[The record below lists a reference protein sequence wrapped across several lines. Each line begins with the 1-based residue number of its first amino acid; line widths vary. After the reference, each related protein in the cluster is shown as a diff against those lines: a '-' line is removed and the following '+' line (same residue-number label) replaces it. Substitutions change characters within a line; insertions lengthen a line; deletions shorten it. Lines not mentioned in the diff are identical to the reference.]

1 MRAARQAT
9 IADVAAEAGVGVGTV
24 SRVLNGGANVR
35 EATRRKVLEV
45 MGRLGYRPSHLAAA
59 LSRGT
64 SRTVAVVVPF
74 VTRPSVVVRLAGALA
89 VFDERGY
96 DAVVCNV
103 ETPQQRDRHLQ
114 ALVARHRADG
124 VVVVSLRLAE
134 RHLFSFERARVPLVM
149 VDAEAPGVPR
159 TVIDDIAGGRLATQ
173 HLLSLGHRR
182 IGFVGDSFAHGSD
195 EDLAF
200 VSSRRRLDGYRRAL
214 RAAGVE
220 YDHSLVQRGPHEA
233 AAELAGQLLAL
244 PRPPSAVFAASDTQA
259 IGVLAAAERLGV
271 PVPGQLSVIGFDDI
285 EAATLHGLSTV
296 RQPLERS
303 GAEGARRLCILL
315 SGKSVRPMR
324 QELPL
329 EVVRRSTSAS
339 CRQPA
344 AASCGRASHVGAA
357 AATRARAPRHSRAR
371 AMMAFSDDHP
381 TTAGRMTRRLS
392 GRPILR
398 WREDD
403 G

>member
-1 MRAARQAT
+1 MRAARRAT

-24 SRVLNGGANVR
+24 SRVLNGGVNVR

-64 SRTVAVVVPF
+64 PRTVAVVVPF
-74 VTRPSVVVRLAGALA
+74 LTRPSVVVRLAGALA

-134 RHLFSFERARVPLVM
+134 RHLISFGQARVPLVM

-182 IGFVGDSFAHGSD
+182 IGFVGDSVTRDADDG
-195 EDLAF
+195 LAF

-220 YDHSLVQRGPHEA
+220 YDHSLVQCGPHEA
-233 AAELAGQLLAL
+233 AAAAELAGRLLAL
-244 PRPPSAVFAASDTQA
+244 RRPPSGIFAASDTQA
-259 IGVLAAAERLGV
+259 IGVLTAADRLGV

-285 EAATLHGLSTV
+285 GAAALHGLSTV

-303 GAEGARRLCILL
+303 GAEGARRLCVLL
-315 SGKSVRPMR
+315 SGKPVRPMR
-324 QELPL
+324 QELAL
-329 EVVRRSTSAS
+329 EVVRRSTSAP

-344 AASCGRASHVGAA
+344 MASCARASQVGAA
-357 AATRARAPRHSRAR
+357 AATRARAPRQFGYAHGTLHDH
-371 AMMAFSDDHP
+371 FLHDHP
-381 TTAGRMTRRLS
+381 TTASRMTRR
-392 GRPILR
+392 
-398 WREDD
+398 
-403 G
+403 

>member
-1 MRAARQAT
+1 MRGVRRAT

-64 SRTVAVVVPF
+64 PRTVAVVVPF
-74 VTRPSVVVRLAGALA
+74 LTRPSVVVRLAGALA

-103 ETPQQRDRHLQ
+103 ETPQQRDRHLR

-134 RHLFSFERARVPLVM
+134 QHLISFDQARVPLVM

-159 TVIDDIAGGRLATQ
+159 TVIDDIAGGRLATE

-182 IGFVGDSFAHGSD
+182 IGFVGDSFARGA
-195 EDLAF
+195 EQDLAF

-214 RAAGVE
+214 RGAGIG
-220 YDHSLVQRGPHEA
+220 YDHSLVRCGPHDAVA
-233 AAELAGQLLAL
+233 AAELAAQLLAL
-244 PRPPSAVFAASDTQA
+244 PRPPSAIFAASDTQA
-259 IGVLAAAERLGV
+259 IGVLAAADRSGV
-271 PVPGQLSVIGFDDI
+271 LVPDQLSVVGFDDI
-285 EAATLHGLSTV
+285 EAAALHGLSTV
-296 RQPLERS
+296 RQPLQRS
-303 GAEGARRLCILL
+303 GAEGARRLCALL
-315 SGKSVRPMR
+315 GGKPVRPMR
-324 QELPL
+324 QELAL
-329 EVVRRSTSAS
+329 DVVRRSTSAPCRASAVTS
-339 CRQPA
+339 CA
-344 AASCGRASHVGAA
+344 RASHLGSAA
-357 AATRARAPRHSRAR
+357 WVRARAPRQFGRAR
-371 AMMAFSDDHP
+371 RDGFFHDHP
-381 TTAGRMTRRLS
+381 TTAGRMTRR
-392 GRPILR
+392 
-398 WREDD
+398 
-403 G
+403 